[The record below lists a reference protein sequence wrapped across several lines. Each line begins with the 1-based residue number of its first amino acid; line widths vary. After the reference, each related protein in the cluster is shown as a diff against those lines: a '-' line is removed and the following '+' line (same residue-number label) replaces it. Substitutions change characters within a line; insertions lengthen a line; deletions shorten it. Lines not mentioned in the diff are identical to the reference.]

1 MCCTCFASAACVAGK
16 LCTVLGCFYL
26 KSMSSSPDARR
37 AFALSTSTSSFWAVV
52 ISSSCPRP
60 LSIRAVLASLRAL
73 PSKGARGP
81 KPVDAVLHSSPQHR
95 LAVNLKVPV
104 TCSMKLLPDGLFGA
118 ACWRDVSLADGGLDP
133 PCETLN
139 TLLLCSCD
147 V

>member
-1 MCCTCFASAACVAGK
+1 MS
-16 LCTVLGCFYL
+16 GCLYL
-26 KSMSSSPDARR
+26 KSMSSCPDARR

-52 ISSSCPRP
+52 ISSSWP
-60 LSIRAVLASLRAL
+60 LSMLAVLASLRAL
-73 PSKGARGP
+73 PSKGVRGP